1 MLYGSLV
8 KADFPIPQRDP
19 SNPQNPYRV
28 WVTMKGEVADAI
40 LTDLPGC
47 LVKGQQ
53 ARVGVNRDFI
63 VKVCQWFADKATGG
77 LPVPYPGNNAK
88 QKSFQEG
95 MESILGGDPFKS
107 ALPIFTQANGNRF
120 VSGYTKLKQLRLF
133 HDANAASDYRDEIYK
148 ELVGGRIVIVDLHL
162 GPNAVTA
169 HLSEDLAHRL
179 LERQT
184 EAFTSGRDAPSIQV
198 VLEEAHDLFGAERYK
213 DDLDVWVRLAK
224 EGSKLNLGMI
234 YATQEVSGVA
244 HQVLANT
251 KNWVVAH
258 LNNTRELEHLG
269 RFYDF
274 SAFKEAIISSED
286 KGYVR
291 LKTMSSPYIVPV
303 QVDRYGVDLV
313 NEARAAAG
321 DPPLQPTIGGPQAP
335 SPNGARPDG
344 PEGA

>member
-8 KADFPIPQRDP
+8 KADFRIPQRDP
-19 SNPQNPYRV
+19 GDPQNPYRV
-28 WVTMKGEVADAI
+28 WVTMKAEVADAI
-40 LTDLPGC
+40 LADVPGS
-47 LVKGQQ
+47 LVKGHQ
-53 ARVGVNRDFI
+53 ALVGVNRDSI
-63 VKVCQWFADKATGG
+63 VRVCEWFAGKASGSI
-77 LPVPYPGNNAK
+77 PIVYPGDATK
-88 QKSFQEG
+88 QKSFKEG

-120 VSGYTKLKQLRLF
+120 VSGYTKLKQLRPF
-133 HDANAASDYRDEIYK
+133 HDANAATDYRDEIYR
-148 ELVGGRIVIVDLHL
+148 ELVDGRIVIVDLHL

-169 HLSEDLAHRL
+169 RLSEDLAHRL

-184 EAFTSGRDAPSIQV
+184 EVFTSGEDAPSIQI
-198 VLEEAHDLFGAERYK
+198 VLEEAHNLFGAERYK

-274 SAFKEAIISSED
+274 SAFKDAIISSED

-303 QVDRYGVDLV
+303 QIDRYGIDLV

-321 DPPLQPTIGGPQAP
+321 DPPLQPTIGGRRAP
-335 SPNGARPDG
+335 SPNGAGPDG